1 MSVGEDR
8 RTVPHK
14 LRTLRQA
21 FEGMEF
27 WAGML
32 PAIDHAIALAREA
45 DYVAAH
51 ASDLAQAGIP
61 PTYPPLV
68 QLLADAAPPDRRA
81 DHA

>member
-1 MSVGEDR
+1 MGEDR

-27 WAGML
+27 WAEML

-45 DYVAAH
+45 DYVAGH
-51 ASDLAQAGIP
+51 ASDLALTSVEP
-61 PTYPPLV
+61 VYPPLV
-68 QLLADAAPPDRRA
+68 KLLADAAPPDRRA
-81 DHA
+81 DS